1 MFFKRRRYKK
11 QVRDKF
17 ESLYHEVLGEEYKKY
32 LNFATDIN
40 KNLDKDDY
48 FIDKYYNDG
57 LDFEEAAIAHVISSI
72 MRMEEIISISNPDSR
87 AYKLTRENIIKSEMV
102 LNLSTISKPIRI
114 SLMNKKFVNEARKSN

>member
-11 QVRDKF
+11 QVLDKF
-17 ESLYHEVLGEEYKKY
+17 DSLYHEVLGEEYKKY
-32 LNFATDIN
+32 LNFATDIS
-40 KNLDKDDY
+40 KKLDKNDY

>member
-11 QVRDKF
+11 QVLDKF

-72 MRMEEIISISNPDSR
+72 MRMEEVISISNPDSR